1 MDKVFEILKCRCIIT
16 TCNKSVCGNKCKWE
30 AYVKCSYPKQELIP
44 KTELKFFLSQRQH
57 GATAPMY
64 QIGPLDKK
72 TTKRLQK
79 IAQKKVKN
87 TI

>member
-16 TCNKSVCGNKCKWE
+16 ACNKSVCGNKCKWG
-30 AYVKCSYPKQELIP
+30 AYVKCSCPKQKRIP
-44 KTELKFFLSQRQH
+44 KALLKFFLSQRQR

-72 TTKRLQK
+72 NYKNASKDCSQK
-79 IAQKKVKN
+79 G
-87 TI
+87 